1 MKSAIQKL
9 WKSRSG
15 ASAVEFALVMPLFL
29 LMLFGM
35 IEFGRLFWTSHALH
49 DTAIATARCM
59 GISQM
64 ECEDG
69 DVYSASKATAFA
81 KATAT
86 GWFLALDTA
95 SITLDHDASCHGL
108 AGFSQVKI
116 AHEFKTVVPGL
127 LTSLAGG
134 TKLQAEACYTN
145 H

>member
-1 MKSAIQKL
+1 MKSVIQKFR
-9 WKSRSG
+9 KSRSG
-15 ASAVEFALVMPLFL
+15 ASAVEFALVMPVFL

-49 DTAIATARCM
+49 DVAIATVRCM
-59 GISQM
+59 GIPQM

-69 DVYSASKATAFA
+69 DMYSASKATAFA
-81 KATAT
+81 RTTAA
-86 GWFLALDTA
+86 GWFVALDTA
-95 SITLDHDASCHGL
+95 SITLDHDVSCHGL

-116 AHEFKTVVPGL
+116 THEFKTVMPAL

-134 TKLQAEACYTN
+134 TKLQAKACYTN